1 MPSGPTTS
9 LVQPPGFSEDICE
22 AGMQWTLRRAWFPD
36 DVVVPLTTI
45 TGAFAAHTD
54 VEQVRT

>member
-1 MPSGPTTS
+1 
-9 LVQPPGFSEDICE
+9 
-22 AGMQWTLRRAWFPD
+22 MQWTLRRAWFPD